1 MSNEVK
7 ELEELVAGK
16 REVQIVVALQITSP
30 DDSHNNNT
38 TNVLLSQE
46 FLVASYWDIVSI

>member
-30 DDSHNNNT
+30 DDSHNNN
-38 TNVLLSQE
+38 
-46 FLVASYWDIVSI
+46 IK